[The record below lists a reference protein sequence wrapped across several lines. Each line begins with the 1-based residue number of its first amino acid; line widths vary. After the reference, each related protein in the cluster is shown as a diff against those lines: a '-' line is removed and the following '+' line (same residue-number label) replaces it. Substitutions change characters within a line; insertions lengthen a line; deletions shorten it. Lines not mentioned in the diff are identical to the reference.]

1 LTNVSLMFP
10 VPLAA
15 ALLTPLTAARLH
27 ANVVPEVLLAAVYVN
42 GAPLVADDV
51 KPLDNCGIA
60 FTVNTAALELT
71 VPALLL
77 QTARYCL
84 LLSAIATVNDN
95 VAVVAPVIFVHVV
108 PVVLDCHC
116 TVGVGVPLAAE
127 VKLAFAPAHLDCD
140 AGCVVTDGATAVLPV
155 ANTTSTQ

>member
-1 LTNVSLMFP
+1 MFP

-15 ALLTPLTAARLH
+15 ALLMPATVARLQ
-27 ANVVPEVLLAAVYVN
+27 ANVVPEVLLVALYVN
-42 GAPLVADDV
+42 GAPLVADEV
-51 KPLDNCGIA
+51 KLLDSCGIG

-95 VAVVAPVIFVHVV
+95 VDAVAPVIFVQV
-108 PVVLDCHC
+108 
-116 TVGVGVPLAAE
+116 
-127 VKLAFAPAHLDCD
+127 
-140 AGCVVTDGATAVLPV
+140 
-155 ANTTSTQ
+155 